1 MVQNLLLTPARP
13 RLRLDQRNNRLGE
26 LNSPLISGTHPEA
39 SIAKLLAT
47 DVGDLGAGVADRVAA
62 PIPGLEAPSEP
73 EPHGLPADKWLLS
86 SATQKLIRRGRA
98 EQAVRAALA
107 LHGLA
112 PDYLPRRLP
121 IIAFEDIGIGDPT
134 VCFDVLH
141 FFGSQRFRAAMQ
153 DKDRRDLLANLV
165 YRLAASVKSR
175 SGCDIVC
182 LANADTEYSKS
193 AARSARSS
201 ETCLVAMAADRGAA
215 LTSRALALHLLTGM
229 SVQEG
234 RWHRTLSRFN
244 EKALS
249 VVADRLELPEILGWL
264 MIEGRHTAGLA
275 AMLPLVL
282 EAAQSDELRI
292 EQASLFEGKPILGLP
307 QYAADMH
314 TRAGKGA
321 IAQFAMMLRTR
332 HPRFFEAIPDTR
344 TLPKLVGMAI
354 FHAEGSKLDRWLEN
368 KTLASY
374 REQIE
379 RVELQVLGLT
389 EPELHRTLYRILD
402 EERPLLRRI
411 RQSHLQAAFGGT
423 SA

>member
-1 MVQNLLLTPARP
+1 M
-13 RLRLDQRNNRLGE
+13 GE
-26 LNSPLISGTHPEA
+26 LESPLISGTHPEA

-47 DVGDLGAGVADRVAA
+47 NVDDLSAGVKDRVAA
-62 PIPGLEAPSEP
+62 PVPGLEDPAKREP
-73 EPHGLPADKWLLS
+73 IGFPADKWLLS
-86 SATQKLIRRGRA
+86 SAVQKLIRRGLA
-98 EQAVRAALA
+98 EQAAKTALA
-107 LHGLA
+107 LHALDPA
-112 PDYLPRRLP
+112 YLPRRLP
-121 IIAFEDIGIGDPT
+121 IIALEDVGMGNLEA
-134 VCFDVLH
+134 CFDTLH
-141 FFGSQRFRAAMQ
+141 VFAARKFSASATDAEQRQ
-153 DKDRRDLLANLV
+153 TLANLV
-165 YRLAASVKSR
+165 HRLAGSVKSR

-215 LTSRALALHLLTGM
+215 LTSRALALHLLSGM

-234 RWHRTLSRFN
+234 RWRRTLSRFN

-282 EAAQSDELRI
+282 EAAQSDGLRI
-292 EQASLFEGKPILGLP
+292 EQASLYEGKPILGLP

-314 TRAGKGA
+314 TRAGKAA

-332 HPRFFEAIPDTR
+332 HPRFFEAIPDAR
-344 TLPKLVGMAI
+344 TLPKLIGMAI

-368 KTLASY
+368 KTLGGY

-379 RVELQVLGLT
+379 RVELQALGLT
-389 EPELHRTLYRILD
+389 DPELHGRLYRMLD

-411 RQSHLQAAFGGT
+411 RQSHLQAAFGGS